1 MKIALETS
9 FNLNN
14 AIDFETQNAT
24 LSTLLEEL
32 SANYRPE
39 EAESFEFFDSK
50 RKEVYP
56 EWVVHVNGQP
66 YEDLSAGLN
75 TVLKDRDKVGIYLV
89 IPGG

>member
-9 FNLNN
+9 FNLNH
-14 AIDFETQNAT
+14 AVDFEAKSTT
-24 LSTLLEEL
+24 LGALLEEL

-56 EWVVHVNGQP
+56 EWAVLFNGQP
-66 YEDLSAGLN
+66 FEDLTNGLN
-75 TVLKDRDKVGIYLV
+75 TELKDRDKVGIYLV
-89 IPGG
+89 MAGG

>member
-14 AIDFETQNAT
+14 AIDFETQSAT
-24 LSTLLEEL
+24 LSALLEEL

-56 EWVVHVNGQP
+56 EWTVLFNGQP

-75 TVLKDRDKVGIYLV
+75 TELKDRDKVGIYLA